1 LNGSNVI
8 GHDVKIGDFNV
19 MMPGVHISG
28 AVNVGE
34 CNLLGVDSVV
44 LQKVNIG
51 SNVTLGAGSVL
62 MTKPKD
68 DHTYIGVPARKFDFK

>member
-1 LNGSNVI
+1 MLT
-8 GHDVKIGDFNV
+8 
-19 MMPGVHISG
+19 M
-28 AVNVGE
+28 
-34 CNLLGVDSVV
+34 CVV